1 MQTRL
6 KNSFW
11 TVLIITLS
19 KIVSLL
25 SRLLRR
31 GYGGTWP
38 GEVALT
44 LQKDFIARVLAS
56 NPRLKIVL
64 VTGTNGKTTTSKL
77 IAHVLRKEGLR
88 VFSNGTGANL
98 LNGIASILIRNCELS
113 GRIEKD
119 IAVFEVDENI
129 LPHLLKQ
136 FSPDAVLLLNLF
148 RDQLDRYGEVDSI
161 RRKWL
166 EALKDISP
174 FTKLIING
182 QDPNLFYLG
191 KELNRDSTS
200 YFGLDKNQLKI
211 RQIPPEADTIYC
223 PICFQHLTFEAI
235 GYSHIGIFSC
245 PKHGGNSH
253 SFIDLSADIAS
264 PISGLFNNYNICAA
278 ALCCRDIFGVS
289 TKKFNDSIIDFTAA
303 FGRQEIIKYRNRHFH
318 IQLSKNPTGFNQG
331 ISLIEEAKDNKKEVL
346 VILNNR
352 IPDGRDVSW
361 IWDVNYEQ
369 LVNCADRIWVTGDR
383 AYDMATRLKYAV
395 RETVPEAEQE
405 KVINSK
411 LKVFET
417 LDETL
422 SSITKQTND
431 DSSVFVLP
439 VYSAML
445 DLRQKL
451 VGGEIK

>member
-1 MQTRL
+1 M
-6 KNSFW
+6 
-11 TVLIITLS
+11 
-19 KIVSLL
+19 L

-38 GEVALT
+38 GEIALAF
-44 LQKDFIARVLAS
+44 QKDFIARVLES

-77 IAHVLRKEGLR
+77 IAHVLRKEGFR

-98 LNGIASILIRNCELS
+98 LNGIASILIRNCEIS

-136 FSPDAVLLLNLF
+136 FSPNAILLLNLF

-161 RRKWL
+161 RALWL
-166 EALKDISP
+166 EALKNISP
-174 FTKLIING
+174 TTKLIING

-191 KELNRDSTS
+191 KELNHHETVC
-200 YFGLDKNQLKI
+200 FGLSKNQLKI
-211 RQIPPEADTIYC
+211 RDIPPEADTIYC
-223 PICFQHLTFEAI
+223 PICYQHLTFEAI
-235 GYSHIGIFSC
+235 AYSHIGIFNC
-245 PKHGGNSH
+245 PKHGGNSDH
-253 SFIDLSADIAS
+253 FIDLSTDITS
-264 PISGLFNNYNICAA
+264 PISGLFNNYNIGAA
-278 ALCCRDIFGVS
+278 ALCCRDIFGIS
-289 TKKFNDSIIDFTAA
+289 TKKFNDSITDFTAA
-303 FGRQEIIKYRNRHFH
+303 FGRQEVIEYKNRHFH

-331 ISLIEEAKDNKKEVL
+331 IGLIQEAEENKKEVL

-369 LVNCADRIWVTGDR
+369 LITSADRIWVTGDR
-383 AYDMATRLKYAV
+383 AFDMAIRLKYAI
-395 RETVPEAEQE
+395 REKISFPDQE
-405 KVINSK
+405 KVITSK

-417 LDETL
+417 LEETL
-422 SSITKQTND
+422 GSVTHNTNEGDSIY
-431 DSSVFVLP
+431 VLP